1 MVSRKL
7 LAYLSLLLAACVF
20 VPTQVKAQWRSEQP
34 IRWRIAA
41 TLRMDSLG
49 IDYSLDGAYRVTD
62 DAPVY
67 CALHVRPEVVPA
79 GSEPVLQQVRYV
91 PLEAQV
97 EQRASWVDRKAASA
111 VRLMRA
117 RGEATVEVELP
128 AFRAGANGVIE
139 RLAGFSLGWKQ
150 VAAQPIAPRGSGFA
164 GKPQS
169 VLATGRWVRIS
180 VRASGMYKLTYDEL
194 KDAGFPDPSQVT
206 LWGLDGRQLSY
217 INRKDGLE
225 DLLQI
230 PLQWHNQ
237 GSSEAYALAYLR
249 GPEWWEWNKE
259 KNHYEYHRHEYEK
272 HYNYFIT
279 DSKSPLLVEEVGG
292 KGNVSQVHAIG
303 WDVSGYVGDGDL
315 LARSGRERLGQPFS
329 YGQAQVV
336 NAGMAAAPAGMHGR
350 VLIRLAARSAAP
362 SVFRVKSG
370 GQLIGTLRLDGIPVS
385 ERLMIKATIA
395 EGVFDLPSVGGEAAS
410 VAIEYERPSASAQAW
425 LVKASFNIPHTLA
438 WTGQAKFPFLE
449 PLGNPGDVIGIDIQG
464 ASSDVNIWDVTN
476 FFAPRSFS
484 TVEAVQLPGGHR
496 AQLALFSMD
505 DIKQPEYH
513 EDVTNQNLHGI
524 SVPEFLIV
532 SHSNFM
538 AQAQRVADIYR
549 QSPLT
554 SLNVEVVD
562 VDQVYNEF
570 SAGLRDATAIRNFA
584 RMLYWRGGGA
594 GGTFK
599 YLLLFGKPSLDLY
612 DSEDGVNFVPNYQTL
627 DSYNAAY
634 SFGTDDYFALLDE
647 GEGEVH
653 GGLDISVGRY
663 AVQNEDEAEAVLIHE
678 QAYYDPR
685 NWGPWLSRALFLAD
699 DGDGAIYMKGSD
711 SLARQVERNSSV
723 TNVRR
728 LYADAFKQEMYWYK
742 ILYPTL
748 RDAFAA
754 ELRRGAFLINYMGH
768 GSELIMMHEVVATRD
783 NYLQWN
789 NLTTLPV
796 MLAASCRMAVYD
808 QYTSSSFTADAVVRP
823 QGGLMALIAASQY
836 SYSGSN
842 FEFNNK
848 LIQAIYPPSGMKK
861 CRMLGDA
868 VAQAKNA
875 TAGTHNKRKYV
886 LLGNP
891 ALPLLSANDKVVV
904 ESVGTNEESYLASD
918 TVRGGGIS
926 MLTAQVDDIGG
937 QPFSGTVFLEVQGP
951 KKKVR
956 TFGNE
961 LEPPFEFEE
970 RTVTLFR
977 GKATARKG
985 FVRFA
990 WLTPRDADFA
1000 YAPGRISLFAASKNG
1015 LAAGSYEKVIVGGQS
1030 TLSVQDVEGPAMKIF
1045 LNDEAQRKQYVVGRN
1060 PLLIVQLSDQSGINC
1075 TGAGQGHDLLLELT
1089 HEPTGAVERVALN
1102 DYYTANEDTYQQ
1114 GKVRYQLSNL
1124 QEGKYTARVTA
1135 WDAVNNKGGGELAFE
1150 VLLNQNARVEN
1161 LLNYPNPFTQGT
1173 SFYLDVTSNE
1183 QPVEVLIQIFSVD
1196 GQLVR
1201 SIRHYDPS
1209 RQGRIGPIYWDATDS
1224 FGRRV
1229 ARGVYFY
1236 RAKVHFRKTNDLD
1249 PRSVERYEK
1258 LVLL

>member
-1 MVSRKL
+1 M
-7 LAYLSLLLAACVF
+7 SLLLAAF
-20 VPTQVKAQWRSEQP
+20 AFGGLRAKAQWRSEQT
-34 IRWRIAA
+34 IRWRVGA
-41 TLRMDSLG
+41 TLRMDSLST
-49 IDYSLDGAYRVTD
+49 DYSFDGAYRVAD
-62 DAPVY
+62 GAPVY
-67 CALHVRPEVVPA
+67 CALHVRPGVVPV

-97 EQRASWVDRKAASA
+97 TQRASWVDTKAGSA

-117 RGEATVEVELP
+117 RGEAMVEVEIP

-150 VAAQPIAPRGSGFA
+150 AAAQPTAQRGSGFV

-180 VRASGMYKLTYDEL
+180 VRASGMYKLTYDKL

-217 INRKDGLE
+217 INRKDGLD

-230 PLQWHNQ
+230 PLQWHNL
-237 GSSEAYALAYLR
+237 GSPDAYAWAYLR
-249 GPEWWEWNKE
+249 GPEWWEWNDAKS
-259 KNHYEYHRHEYEK
+259 HYEYHRHEYEK

-279 DSKSPLLVEEVGG
+279 DSKAPLRVEERGG
-292 KGNVSQVHAIG
+292 RGSVSQVQRIG
-303 WDVSGYVGDGDL
+303 WDVAGYEGEGDL

-336 NAGMAAAPAGMHGR
+336 SAGMAPAPAGMQAR
-350 VLIRLAARSAAP
+350 VLIRLAARSSAP

-370 GQLIGTLRLDGIPVS
+370 GQQIGTLRLDGIPVS
-385 ERLMIKATIA
+385 ERMMIKATIA
-395 EGVFDLPSVGGEAAS
+395 EGVFDLPGGGAETAS

-425 LVKASFNIPHTLA
+425 LVKASFNIPHPLA
-438 WTGQAKFPFLE
+438 WTGQAIFPFLE
-449 PLGNPGDVIGIDIQG
+449 PLGNAGDIIGVEIQG
-464 ASSDVNIWDVTN
+464 ATSGVKIWDVSN

-484 TVEAVQLPGGHR
+484 TAEDVQLPGGQR
-496 AQLALFSMD
+496 VQLALFAMD
-505 DIKQPEYH
+505 DIKEPDYH
-513 EDVTNQNLHGI
+513 EVVHNQNLHGI
-524 SVPEFLIV
+524 PVPEFLIV
-532 SHSNFM
+532 SHSNFI

-554 SLNVEVVD
+554 SLHVEVVD

-599 YLLLFGKPSLDLY
+599 YLLLFGKPSRDLY

-627 DSYNAAY
+627 GSYNAAY

-678 QAYYDPR
+678 RAYYDPR
-685 NWGPWLSRALFLAD
+685 NWGPWLSRAVFLAD

-711 SLARQVERNSSV
+711 SLARQVERNSAV

-728 LYADAFKQEMYWYK
+728 LYADAFKQETYWYK

-748 RDAFAA
+748 RDAFEA
-754 ELRRGAFLINYMGH
+754 ELRRGAFLVNYMGH

-789 NLTTLPV
+789 NLATLPV

-823 QGGLMALIAASQY
+823 QGGLMALVAASQY

-842 FEFNNK
+842 FEFNDK
-848 LIQAIYPPSGMKK
+848 LIQAIYPAPGMNRS
-861 CRMLGDA
+861 RMLGDA
-868 VAQAKNA
+868 VAQAKNN

-891 ALPLLSANDKVVV
+891 ALPLLSATNKVVV
-904 ESVGTNEESYLASD
+904 ESVGTNHAAYLASD
-918 TVRGGGIS
+918 TVRGGAMS
-926 MLTAQVDDIGG
+926 TLTARVDDIGG

-956 TFGNE
+956 TYGNE

-970 RTVTLFR
+970 RPVTLFR
-977 GKATARKG
+977 GKATARNG
-985 FVRFA
+985 RVRFD
-990 WLTPRDADFA
+990 WLTPRDADFE
-1000 YAPGRISLFAASKNG
+1000 YAPGRISLFAASKDG

-1030 TLSVQDVEGPAMKIF
+1030 MDPIHDVEGPAMKIF

-1060 PLLIVQLSDQSGINC
+1060 PMLIVQLSDPSGINC

-1089 HEPTGAVERVALN
+1089 HEPSGAVERVSLN

-1124 QEGKYTARVTA
+1124 KEGKYSARVTA
-1135 WDAVNNKGGGELAFE
+1135 WDAVNNKGEGELAFE

-1161 LLNYPNPFTQGT
+1161 LLNYPNPFTNGT

-1201 SIRHYDPS
+1201 SLRHYDPS
-1209 RQGRIGPIYWDATDS
+1209 RQGRIGPIYWDGTDS